1 MKDYE
6 ELFSK
11 VQLVSEFEQKLGK
24 IKIGQNFCQELIE
37 DGIDYAWCIKH
48 KEVLGC
54 CESRAYYQRYQEY
67 LGNDYAI
74 GKHLLVHERKGEKRT
89 FLIIVEDEKQV
100 DLKGVRE
107 QLECG
112 KLEFC
117 SSEELFGLLHT
128 VPGNVSLFHLKYDT
142 NYRISLII
150 DSELL
155 NKSLIAFHP
164 LYNGMSLFLTPD
176 DAFKYLEVIGRTA
189 TIMDIP
195 SKNREC
201 VLEKVI

>member
-1 MKDYE
+1 MRNYE

-11 VQLVSEFEQKLGK
+11 VQLVSEFEQKLGR
-24 IKIGQNFCQELIE
+24 IKIGQDFCQELIE
-37 DGIDYAWCIKH
+37 KGIPYAWCIKH

-54 CESRAYYQRYQEY
+54 EESKTYYQRYQEY

-74 GKHLLVHERKGEKRT
+74 GKHLLVRERKREKRI

-100 DLKGVRE
+100 DLRGVRE

-117 SSEELFGLLHT
+117 SNEELSELLHT

-142 NYRISLII
+142 NSKISLII
-150 DSELL
+150 DSGLL

-164 LYNGMSLFLTPD
+164 LYNGMSLFLAPD
-176 DAFKYLEVIGRTA
+176 DAFKYLEIIGKTA

-195 SKNREC
+195 SKSKEY